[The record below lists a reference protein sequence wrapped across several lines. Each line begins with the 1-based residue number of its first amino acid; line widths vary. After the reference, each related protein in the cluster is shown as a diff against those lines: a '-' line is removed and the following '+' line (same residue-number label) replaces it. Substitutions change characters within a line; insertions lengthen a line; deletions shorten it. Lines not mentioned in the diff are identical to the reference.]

1 MYEDPILRKILDL
14 MNTEGPKALRGRW
27 SIGDS
32 LAIPKNILPHGF
44 IAYDS
49 ENVFDIAG
57 GTLRDNANV
66 VISVAVDMTR
76 ELQVPTDRSDAHEM
90 IVEFMA
96 KKDKNT
102 LEFDK
107 NSIIGALRSHQELDM
122 AHNLWIEVGTQ
133 SSVEYGVG
141 LEKRGAG
148 IVTAEGVLRFQ
159 ISHDQLIPGQN
170 VL

>member
-1 MYEDPILRKILDL
+1 MYHDPILRKILDL
-14 MNTEGPKALRGRW
+14 MNTDGPKALRGRW

-76 ELQVPTDRSDAHEM
+76 ELQVPTDRSDAHEQV
-90 IVEFMA
+90 VEFMA
-96 KKDKNT
+96 KKDPNT
-102 LEFDK
+102 FLFDT
-107 NSIIGALRSHQELDM
+107 NSIIGALRSHQELDSE
-122 AHNLWIEVGTQ
+122 HNIWIEVGTET
-133 SSVEYGVG
+133 SIEYGVG
-141 LEKRGAG
+141 LEKRGPG
-148 IVTAEGVLRFQ
+148 IVTAEAVLRFQ
-159 ISHDQLIPGQN
+159 VSHDQLIP
-170 VL
+170 